1 MRLLS
6 FLLICGFLSLLQEG
20 QAHTYKSGECP
31 ALEPMQGFD
40 MRKVRNHYSCFSS
53 SNLMMTYEEVVSIGN
68 IRRQIRRI
76 TKLFLKTN
84 SGNFYETY
92 LKESIEEIL
101 QLIKIELHEPF
112 NNIIYKFFCK
122 AFIKK

>member
-1 MRLLS
+1 
-6 FLLICGFLSLLQEG
+6 
-20 QAHTYKSGECP
+20 
-31 ALEPMQGFD
+31 
-40 MRKVRNHYSCFSS
+40 
-53 SNLMMTYEEVVSIGN
+53 MMTYEEVVSIGN

>member
-1 MRLLS
+1 
-6 FLLICGFLSLLQEG
+6 
-20 QAHTYKSGECP
+20 
-31 ALEPMQGFD
+31 
-40 MRKVRNHYSCFSS
+40 
-53 SNLMMTYEEVVSIGN
+53 MMTYEEVVSIGN

-101 QLIKIELHEPF
+101 QLIKIELHEPL
-112 NNIIYKFFCK
+112 NNIIYNFFCK

>member
-1 MRLLS
+1 
-6 FLLICGFLSLLQEG
+6 
-20 QAHTYKSGECP
+20 
-31 ALEPMQGFD
+31 
-40 MRKVRNHYSCFSS
+40 
-53 SNLMMTYEEVVSIGN
+53 MMTCEEVVSIGN

-101 QLIKIELHEPF
+101 QLIKIELHEPL
-112 NNIIYKFFCK
+112 NNIIYKFFLQSFHK
-122 AFIKK
+122 KIIKE